1 MLDKFIMNG
10 QIWKVRFVSPNN
22 PVLIDRTDVF
32 TVGVT
37 DPVTMTV
44 YLADNLYGEFL
55 TLVTLHEL
63 SHVMMYAYGYLDEI
77 HRYCKRRYWIPM
89 EELIANLIADRA
101 REIFDRAYEIVG
113 DEAIRF
119 VPYGLGR
126 YAA

>member
-1 MLDKFIMNG
+1 MERFVMNG
-10 QIWKVRFVSPNN
+10 QLWNVRFISPNN
-22 PVLIDRTDVF
+22 PVLIDRTGVL
-32 TVGVT
+32 TCAVT
-37 DPVTMTV
+37 DPSTMTI
-44 YLADNLYGEFL
+44 YLADNLHGDFL
-55 TLVTLHEL
+55 TRVTLHEL

-77 HRYCKRRYWIPM
+77 HRYCKRRYWVPM

-101 REIFDRAYEIVG
+101 REIFERAYEIVG